1 MENANV
7 LIVFVSAILLFCIAF
22 SRLITKAGIP
32 VLVFF
37 IFAGMIM
44 GSEGAGG
51 IYFDNASAASSIGN
65 FALCYIIF
73 AGGMA
78 TSWKSARE
86 VLLPGALLST
96 AGVMITAILVGVAAH
111 FLLGLTLMQGLL
123 LGSVVSCTDAA
134 SVFSILRSNNMNLK
148 APLAPLLELESSS
161 NDPAAYMLTIT
172 IISLMKSDG
181 GGFFGYALM
190 FVMQLAVGA
199 GLGFAFGFAGALLI
213 NRIRLNS
220 DGLYPVVAATIAS
233 FVFAAVQLMRGNGL
247 LGVYIAAMVM
257 GNVKLVHKTSLVR
270 FFDGFSWLMQ
280 ILVFVTLGLLVFP
293 SQLRAVWLPALV
305 MSAALM
311 FLIRPAAVFITL
323 SGFKYPLK
331 AKLFVSWVGLR
342 GASSIVFATY
352 ALTEGIQ
359 NADTSFNMV
368 FFISLTS
375 VIIQGSML
383 TPVASMLGQ
392 LDKEDKTL
400 VSRSFTD
407 YEEDIQGTLYELR
420 AVRGSKAVGMAV
432 SDMKFPESVRIM
444 LIKRGESTIA
454 PTGKTLIKEG
464 DTLMVTT
471 GKTEA
476 LLALKERL
484 ALV

>member
-1 MENANV
+1 
-7 LIVFVSAILLFCIAF
+7 
-22 SRLITKAGIP
+22 
-32 VLVFF
+32 
-37 IFAGMIM
+37 
-44 GSEGAGG
+44 
-51 IYFDNASAASSIGN
+51 
-65 FALCYIIF
+65 
-73 AGGMA
+73 MA

-359 NADTSFNMV
+359 NADTIFNMV

-420 AVRGSKAVGMAV
+420 AVRGSKAVGEHYSADGKDADQRGGHAYGHNREDRSAARAEGAPRAGLGRRSENLPRRVFRRVRKRFILFMA
-432 SDMKFPESVRIM
+432 SKFYFPCHFPQ
-444 LIKRGESTIA
+444 STSLPGFKMFCGSKA
-454 PTGKTLIKEG
+454 SFTLFMSSICASSRKNFI
-464 DTLMVTT
+464 
-471 GKTEA
+471 
-476 LLALKERL
+476 
-484 ALV
+484 